1 MAAAPVA
8 VLCAL
13 VAAAA
18 PGSRAPRPGAKAAP
32 PTAAPA
38 VQPAPAPDAVAAP
51 SAPALPPD
59 LRAPLPPPAAARPKA
74 ALRLALPDVKVTG
87 ELPPRQVALLESAL
101 LAEVRKLEGVS
112 AIGMNEIRAML
123 SFEYQRQMFGCA
135 ADESC
140 LAEIGGA
147 LGTDEM
153 VQASVIV
160 EAGTTT
166 FSLRRISMRAARVV
180 GTHTKRLT
188 RAGGEELLGDVGP
201 AVQEVFPEAKLR
213 PGFTRGVDKAM
224 ALRLNPPPLPRWP
237 FYATASAALAA
248 AAGGAVM
255 AYLSSDA
262 QKQWR
267 SLADRSLTERVSG
280 VQLNDLE
287 RTAESRARTATVL
300 LVGAGVLGAAAGVE
314 ALFTDWHGYRAAV
327 DVGPDGAAVKVGG
340 TF

>member
-1 MAAAPVA
+1 MAAAPIA

-18 PGSRAPRPGAKAAP
+18 PGARAPRAGARAAP
-32 PTAAPA
+32 PTAAP
-38 VQPAPAPDAVAAP
+38 PAPDPDAVAP
-51 SAPALPPD
+51 SPPPPPPD
-59 LRAPLPPPAAARPKA
+59 LRAPRPPPAAARPKA

-87 ELPPRQVALLESAL
+87 ELPARQVALLESAL

-160 EAGTTT
+160 EAGTAT

-188 RAGGEELLGDVGP
+188 RAGGEELLGDVGA
-201 AVQEVFPEAKLR
+201 AVQEVFPDAKLR

-255 AYLSSDA
+255 AYLAKDA
-262 QKQWR
+262 EKQWR

-280 VQLNDLE
+280 AQLNDLE
-287 RTAESRARTATVL
+287 RTADGRARTATVL